1 MKELLLILFLGT
13 LFLMAIANR
22 MKGYVKILIY
32 QGVLLFALS
41 LVELQEISLG
51 NLLWISVETLLF
63 KSIAVPAFLFH
74 IIHRNNITR
83 ETEPYFQHFTSLLIT
98 LAIVGGMF
106 VVSAYIEDSYLDR
119 FSFVGAASTIIFGL
133 YFICSRRK
141 LLSQMIGYMVIEN
154 GVFILTFAIG
164 SHMPLMV
171 NIGVILD
178 VFASVLLLG
187 FFVGKIG
194 DVLKDQTINSL
205 TSLKD

>member
-1 MKELLLILFLGT
+1 MTELLLILFLGT

-32 QGVLLFALS
+32 QGVILFALS
-41 LVELQEISLG
+41 FLELQEISLG

-63 KSIAVPAFLFH
+63 KSIAVPAFLFY

-106 VVSAYIEDSYLDR
+106 VLSAYIEDSYLDR

>member
-1 MKELLLILFLGT
+1 MKELLLILFIGT

-32 QGVLLFALS
+32 QGALLFALS
-41 LVELQEISLG
+41 FVELNEIEVG
-51 NLLWISVETLLF
+51 NLLWIAVETLLF
-63 KSIAVPAFLFH
+63 KSIAVPAFLFY

-83 ETEPYFQHFTSLLIT
+83 EAEPYFAHFTSLLIT
-98 LAIVGGMF
+98 IGIVGGLF
-106 VVSAYIEDSYLDR
+106 IVSGYVQDSYLDR
-119 FSFVGAASTIIFGL
+119 FSFVAAMSTIAFGL

-164 SHMPLMV
+164 SEMPLMV

-187 FFVGKIG
+187 FFIGKIG
-194 DVLKDQTINSL
+194 DVLKDQNIDSL